1 MTLKAWRRRWTLGR
15 WLTLLLWLAAT
26 TAWAGGP
33 LYVAGNTSSAAA
45 QGHAEVW
52 DTTNPVAYRTAS
64 AGNLGK
70 LTNAQATARVQQLF
84 QFWEDVPTANIRYQN
99 TGPIQPTGVY
109 AGGAIDTAAKFN
121 AVDGSCQKGTQ
132 SPIVFD
138 ANGSLFSELGLDP
151 AVIGFAGACDLD
163 VNGHILAAEV
173 AINGAWL
180 DGNAANGELTDN
192 EFNEAFV
199 HEFGHFSG
207 LDHAQINADV
217 LLQPQGNCDP
227 AELAELPVMFPIA
240 QCQARVDA
248 GLPML
253 APDDVA
259 WISMLYPETVNNP
272 PSQIPFKSQYGI
284 LSGSVFFHDGSTPA
298 QGVNVI
304 ARSHSNH
311 KEVAFSATS
320 GYLFTGDPGQTVS
333 GDNSGDGGLGSHDP
347 TLIGTY
353 DIPVVAGTYD
363 ISIESIVP
371 GFAGGSGVGA
381 LFFPIA
387 APGSAPP
394 LPSQSIAAGAH
405 KTAMD
410 FTCNDSFPRFD
421 QFEPQ

>member
-1 MTLKAWRRRWTLGR
+1 MTPQAYSRRWTLG
-15 WLTLLLWLAAT
+15 LLSTLVWGLAAT
-26 TAWAGGP
+26 ALWAGGP

-52 DTTNPVAYRTAS
+52 DTTNPVPYRTAS
-64 AGNLGK
+64 AGKLGK
-70 LTNAQATARVQQLF
+70 LSNAQATARVQQLF
-84 QFWEDVPTANIRYQN
+84 QFWEDVPTADIRYQN
-99 TGPIQPTGVY
+99 AGPIQPTGAY
-109 AGGAIDTAAKFN
+109 TGGAIDTAAKFN
-121 AVDGSCQKGTQ
+121 AVDGSCQKGAQ
-132 SPIVFD
+132 KPIIFD

-151 AVIGFAGACDLD
+151 AVIGFAGACELD
-163 VNGHILAAEV
+163 NDGHIMAAEV
-173 AINGAWL
+173 ALNGAWI

-207 LDHAQINADV
+207 LDHSQINADV
-217 LLQPQGNCDP
+217 LLQSQGNCDP
-227 AELAELPVMFPIA
+227 AELAGLPVMFPIA

-253 APDDVA
+253 SPDDMA

-272 PSQIPFKSQYGI
+272 PAQIPFKSQYGI

-304 ARSHSNH
+304 ARSLSNP
-311 KEVAFSATS
+311 KGVAFSATS
-320 GYLFTGDPGQTVS
+320 GYLFTGGAGQTVS
-333 GDNSGDGGLGSHDP
+333 GDNPGDSGLGSHDP

-353 DIPVVAGTYD
+353 DIPVLAGTYD

-371 GFAGGSGVGA
+371 GFVGGSGVGA

-387 APGSAPP
+387 APGSASP
-394 LPSQSIAAGAH
+394 LSSQSIAVGAH